1 MLTSFDRPPV
11 SKVTIPTMKRQ
22 SSSRTN
28 RLLIVILLISSFLA
42 VTSFVTGPGTS
53 NGHSTEALP
62 FTTLELSTN
71 GNTIDPAARFHD
83 DMLRVLESRD
93 NLASTASL
101 SLSHLERRK
110 RPALLSSDVDGAD
123 RVVTMLYHMVNIG
136 VSTEQS
142 FQIVLKALSD
152 RGRLRWRREDSTT
165 IVCAADE
172 VGPLL
177 DKLWEIQDGNVSTET
192 CNLVLKTYAICSTPR
207 GNRQYAQKAQ
217 DLIERMQESGIRI
230 SSETLSHLVNAWAW
244 QQENKEAGK
253 CAKMA
258 QRNFDKMLE
267 LSPEDETV
275 LQGYEWLLEAWS
287 KSSSSD
293 AAEIAEGIF
302 DKMMELK
309 EKGVGRLSAQA
320 YSNVILAWTK
330 QRGQASAEKA
340 NALLNKML
348 QDFENGGYRD
358 DAEPELIAFNG
369 VIAAW
374 SRCGRMDKSE
384 EVLWLAD
391 EMRSKCETLCPDV
404 VTFNSVLH
412 GCIRIK
418 DKKESLNRM
427 LSIVEYMEKHAV
439 EQPDMKPDEFT
450 YNTLIKVRKW

>member
-1 MLTSFDRPPV
+1 
-11 SKVTIPTMKRQ
+11 
-22 SSSRTN
+22 
-28 RLLIVILLISSFLA
+28 
-42 VTSFVTGPGTS
+42 
-53 NGHSTEALP
+53 
-62 FTTLELSTN
+62 
-71 GNTIDPAARFHD
+71 
-83 DMLRVLESRD
+83 
-93 NLASTASL
+93 
-101 SLSHLERRK
+101 
-110 RPALLSSDVDGAD
+110 
-123 RVVTMLYHMVNIG
+123 MLYHMVNIG

-152 RGRLRWRREDSTT
+152 RGRLRWRREDSSK

-217 DLIERMQESGIRI
+217 DLIERMQEFGIRI
-230 SSETLSHLVNAWAW
+230 SSETFSHLVNAWAW

-330 QRGQASAEKA
+330 QSGQTSAEKA
-340 NALLNKML
+340 NTLLNKML

-358 DAEPELIAFNG
+358 NAEPELIAFNG

-374 SRCGRMDKSE
+374 SRCGRMDKAE

-391 EMRSKCETLCPDV
+391 EMRSKCDTLCPDV

-427 LSIVEYMEKHAV
+427 LSIVEHMEKHAA
-439 EQPDMKPDEFT
+439 EQPGMKPDEFT